1 MTDGTDSSGRAA
13 QDPEAW
19 LRNFQAQAEAMQRQA
34 AEAEARLAANEVTVE
49 NRLIRMTLASGS
61 QIKELVFLPD
71 AGRSTAPQLTAAF
84 RELYAKGGAK
94 VARETLAVLSEL
106 TGEDDPS
113 LNLARRQ
120 IPADVQAVM
129 ADEDAEAGR

>member
-1 MTDGTDSSGRAA
+1 MTDGTDRGGRAA

-61 QIKELVFLPD
+61 QIKDLVFLPD
-71 AGRSTAPQLTAAF
+71 AGRATAPQLTAAF

-94 VARETLAVLSEL
+94 VARETLAVLGEL